1 MDLGAW
7 QAAVY
12 RVAKGW
18 TQLKQLS
25 MYADKQG
32 SEGLNSEDSPSLPVR
47 EMVGTIFFFFNAGWK
62 FVTKI
67 LKNYP
72 AIPF

>member
-47 EMVGTIFFFFNAGWK
+47 EMVGTIFFFFKCRLEICN
-62 FVTKI
+62 
-67 LKNYP
+67 KNP
-72 AIPF
+72 